1 VKKHGTEEGE
11 RGETKKEEG
20 EEERRSQA
28 KFICIGPPSLFRA
41 EIQLIGSPGI
51 TTRVRVHVY
60 ALRPIRPPLPLHRL
74 SASFFPPF
82 GRTEGRKEGRKGAS
96 PRSGTAKKSTSTNP
110 IPSVCSGS
118 PFARPSP
125 FLSFCFT
132 SPRASVSSAGSAVD
146 SSRIYFSVRELRAKL
161 SRHAGFKYGQLRR
174 ARRNVCV
181 CVCVYVLTACRRRN
195 YKMQKGASTI
205 LY

>member
-1 VKKHGTEEGE
+1 VKKHRTEEEE
-11 RGETKKEEG
+11 REETKKEEG

-51 TTRVRVHVY
+51 TTRVRVHMY
-60 ALRPIRPPLPLHRL
+60 ALRPIPPPPMP
-74 SASFFPPF
+74 SASFFLPF

-96 PRSGTAKKSTSTNP
+96 PRSGTAKKSTSANP

-125 FLSFCFT
+125 FLSFRFT
-132 SPRASVSSAGSAVD
+132 SPRAAVSSAGSAVD

-174 ARRNVCV
+174 ARNVCV
-181 CVCVYVLTACRRRN
+181 CV
-195 YKMQKGASTI
+195 
-205 LY
+205 